1 MAGPE
6 TAAKPEIKSGPG
18 RAGSGIASTELG
30 KRVASALVLIPLA
43 LITAY
48 VGGWAFALFWLAA
61 GIAIAVEWTAM
72 ARVEPLRPVQGVAAL
87 GLAVITILL
96 ISGAGLALSTG
107 IALATLAVLVLLAR
121 GGPGKAWVAT
131 GFVYALII
139 SVVPPVVREHP
150 NLGLAGLL
158 WMFAVVWATDIA
170 AYFTGRSLGGP
181 KLWPRVSPK
190 KTWSGFLGGVLAAA
204 LAGFLVAW
212 SVQRL
217 GLMPPFSLR
226 NVIMLSVVAS
236 VASQLGDLGESAM
249 KRRFDVKDS
258 SHLIPGHGGV
268 MDRLDGFWAVAL
280 ILGAVLLL
288 IEISG
293 AASA

>member
-1 MAGPE
+1 MGAPD
-6 TAAKPEIKSGPG
+6 TAAKPEQGKARSGVV
-18 RAGSGIASTELG
+18 STELG

-48 VGGWAFALFWLAA
+48 LGGQAFAWFWFAA
-61 GIAIAVEWTAM
+61 GVAMTVEWTAM
-72 ARVEPLRPVQGVAAL
+72 AKVRPLRPVQAVAAAGCAAL
-87 GLAVITILL
+87 TALLVAGGSFSASVGVVAAAVLL
-96 ISGAGLALSTG
+96 LAL
-107 IALATLAVLVLLAR
+107 LAQGRT
-121 GGPGKAWVAT
+121 GKAWAVT
-131 GFVYALII
+131 GFLYGLVIV
-139 SVVPPVVREHP
+139 VVPPTVREHP

-158 WMFAVVWATDIA
+158 WMFAVVWSTDIA

-204 LAGFLVAW
+204 IAGFLVAW

-217 GLMPPFSLR
+217 GIMPPFSLR
-226 NVIMLSVVAS
+226 NVIMLSIVAS

-288 IEISG
+288 LKLS
-293 AASA
+293 SAVPA